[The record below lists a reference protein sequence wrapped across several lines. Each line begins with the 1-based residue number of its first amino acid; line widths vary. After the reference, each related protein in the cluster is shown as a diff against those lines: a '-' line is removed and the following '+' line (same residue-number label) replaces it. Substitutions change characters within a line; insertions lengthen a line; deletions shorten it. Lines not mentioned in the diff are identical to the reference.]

1 MPREERIININ
12 EMQSLL
18 DFLRLA
24 EEVQKTK
31 EPTLLRQDGELL
43 ELRVAKP
50 AKRTRRKGQPIRED
64 DPLWDIVGM
73 AHSDGPGD
81 VADNVDKYL
90 AEAILSNEA

>member
-1 MPREERIININ
+1 MPREERIINIS
-12 EMQSLL
+12 EMRSLV
-18 DFLRLA
+18 DFLRVA
-24 EEVQKTK
+24 EDVQKTK

-43 ELRVAKP
+43 ELRVAKS
-50 AKRTRRKGQPIRED
+50 AKKSRRKGQPIRED

-90 AEAILSNEA
+90 AEAYLPNEA